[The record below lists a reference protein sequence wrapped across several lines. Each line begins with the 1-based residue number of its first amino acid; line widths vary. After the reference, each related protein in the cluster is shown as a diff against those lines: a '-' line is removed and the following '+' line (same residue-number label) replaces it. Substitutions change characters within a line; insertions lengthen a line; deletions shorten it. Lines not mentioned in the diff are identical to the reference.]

1 MRLGAEGKKIKVLST
16 RQAPPPVKELA
27 TKSIYTLKAQQN
39 KLEQASFRLKE
50 RDKILFESC
59 MGALRKNNKERASVC
74 ANELAEVRKLLKFL
88 YNVQLAIE
96 RVVLRLETIRELSE
110 IVVDLKPALKLL
122 QNVSQ
127 ELFQVLPDVSAELN
141 TVQTTISETLYATQV
156 TSNPDDVIQVGHKTQ
171 GGEEILKE
179 VSGFL
184 EQKIAETLPE
194 PPISAPIAAPKPEIK
209 QKAAPVRELVAL
221 SASSSQAVGRKTVE
235 EPGRAP
241 AQTTFS
247 YKKQEIKE
255 ISLTVQ
261 KPSIE
266 DLLLEYVRKSNG
278 EIDLTRCSSE
288 LNTSSNEIEKALE
301 SLGNKGRIKIE
312 LKSPE

>member
-1 MRLGAEGKKIKVLST
+1 MKVLST
-16 RQAPPPVKELA
+16 HQAPPPVKELA

-39 KLEQASFRLKE
+39 KLEQASFRLRE
-50 RDKILFESC
+50 RDKILFETC
-59 MGALRKNNKERASVC
+59 MSALRKNNKERASVC

-122 QNVSQ
+122 SGVSQ

-141 TVQTTISETLYATQV
+141 SVQSTISETLYATKV
-156 TSNPDDVIQVGHKTQ
+156 TADADETIQVGTKTQ

-179 VSGFL
+179 VSNFL
-184 EQKIAETLPE
+184 ERKIAETLPE
-194 PPISAPIAAPKPEIK
+194 PPIAAPKAEVR

-221 SASSSQAVGRKTVE
+221 GASSSEVVSHKSRE
-235 EPGRAP
+235 ESGRAP
-241 AQTTFS
+241 SQTVIS

-266 DLLLEYVRKSNG
+266 DMLLEYVRKSNG

-288 LNTSSNEIEKALE
+288 LKTSNQEIESALE
-301 SLGNKGRIKIE
+301 SLGSKGKIKIE